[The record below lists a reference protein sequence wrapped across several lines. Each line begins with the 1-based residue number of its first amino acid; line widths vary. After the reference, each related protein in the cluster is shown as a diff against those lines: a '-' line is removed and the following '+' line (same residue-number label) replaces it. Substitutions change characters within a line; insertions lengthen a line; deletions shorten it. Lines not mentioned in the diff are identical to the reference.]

1 MYYKIARSLVVGL
14 LAATFLAG
22 VSTSTVAKA
31 DGFALKGDPKP
42 VFVYFNVKNDG
53 GWVQALDEARLRM
66 EKALGLTIPYV
77 EDIPEVATE
86 IRPAVKKFI
95 KRGHNIILGSA
106 FGYSDTFLELA

>member
-42 VFVYFNVKNDG
+42 VFVYFNVKNFN
-53 GWVQALDEARLRM
+53 R
-66 EKALGLTIPYV
+66 
-77 EDIPEVATE
+77 
-86 IRPAVKKFI
+86 KKF
-95 KRGHNIILGSA
+95 S
-106 FGYSDTFLELA
+106 TFTRSKTSSYVAV